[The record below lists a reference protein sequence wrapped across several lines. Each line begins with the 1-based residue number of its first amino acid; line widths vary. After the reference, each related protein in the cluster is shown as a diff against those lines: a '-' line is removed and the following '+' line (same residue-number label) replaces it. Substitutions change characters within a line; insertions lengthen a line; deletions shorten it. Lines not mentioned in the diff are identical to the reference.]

1 MMLVLNLNG
10 ILAQKVQRAAELRKI
25 RHGQNTMHKFFLTQE
40 KMLV

>member
-10 ILAQKVQRAAELRKI
+10 ILVPKVQRVAELRKI
-25 RHGQNTMHKFFLTQE
+25 RHGKNTMHKFFLMQE